1 MTVQSYAGSGAA
13 QIIGNSVSGARR
25 GNSAPARQTRSEAD
39 FAAASRHSK
48 RVKMLKFG
56 LPLTALFAT
65 GFFTAATFLS
75 DANTPAAS
83 VRPVSMSDGRIVMA
97 KPKLEGFDADK
108 RPYTMTAERAIQ
120 QSASSSV
127 IELEQ
132 ISADLP
138 FGKADTAK
146 LTANAGVF
154 DNASNKLD
162 LKDNIRFF
170 TGGGV
175 QAVLTKASINLS
187 TNEMTSDAPVD
198 VVTKGS
204 HINADRMR
212 IGEGGKVFV
221 FEGRVRLKI
230 DANTMKQASDASAE
244 PGIQQ
249 E

>member
-1 MTVQSYAGSGAA
+1 MAVQSFARPEAA
-13 QIIGNSVSGARR
+13 PNIGNSVSGARR
-25 GNSAPARQTRSEAD
+25 GNSAPAMQTRSEAE
-39 FAAASRHSK
+39 FASAGRHSK
-48 RVKMLKFG
+48 RVKMLKFV

-75 DANTPAAS
+75 DANTPAANFN
-83 VRPVSMSDGRIVMA
+83 PVLMSDGRIVMA

-120 QSASSSV
+120 QSAASSLV
-127 IELEQ
+127 ELEQ

-138 FGKADTAK
+138 FGKAETAK
-146 LTANAGVF
+146 LTANAGLF

-170 TGGGV
+170 TSGGL
-175 QAVLTKASINLS
+175 QAVLTTASINLS

-198 VVTKGS
+198 IVTEGS
-204 HINADRMR
+204 HINADRMS
-212 IGEGGKVFV
+212 ISEGGKVFV

-230 DANTMKQASDASAE
+230 DANKMKQASDARAE
-244 PGIQQ
+244 PEAQQ
-249 E
+249 